1 MSDLHANRTTILD
14 TIDELATVA
23 DELASRVKDLQEQVA
38 GLREHARHAPAAGPA
53 PELLKVTEATTY
65 LGVSRSTLYQLIDQ
79 GLPTVKFGAATRLR
93 KADLDTF
100 IETRLVTRKEVA

>member
-38 GLREHARHAPAAGPA
+38 GLREHARHAPVAGPA
-53 PELLKVTEATTY
+53 PELLKVTEAAAY
-65 LGVSRSTLYQLIDQ
+65 LGVSRSMLYQLIDQ
-79 GLPTVKFGAATRLR
+79 GLTTVKFGAATRLR
-93 KADLDTF
+93 RADLDSFAAGRT
-100 IETRLVTRKEVA
+100 TRKEVA